1 MQESGD
7 LCFQCETKVGGSSG
21 DNDRGKTL

>member
-21 DNDRGKTL
+21 DNDRGKTV